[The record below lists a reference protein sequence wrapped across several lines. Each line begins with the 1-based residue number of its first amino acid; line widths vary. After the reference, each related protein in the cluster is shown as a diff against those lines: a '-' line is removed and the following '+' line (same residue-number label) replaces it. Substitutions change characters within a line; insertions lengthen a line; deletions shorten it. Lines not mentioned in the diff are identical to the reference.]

1 MNAPIVNLSA
11 LVRIAQCSLPPGILG
26 KDGAWDVGRGAGI
39 VLGGHRLMQAWSRLR
54 VDLQH
59 FFWRDFLFMIMKV
72 KYIILLRHMDIVS
85 SQCYILVRH
94 SDA

>member
-1 MNAPIVNLSA
+1 
-11 LVRIAQCSLPPGILG
+11 
-26 KDGAWDVGRGAGI
+26 
-39 VLGGHRLMQAWSRLR
+39 MQAWSRLR

-94 SDA
+94 SVA